1 MKLNNEIALTANYT
15 ICYWAKTNDVS
26 SNRTFGG
33 SNNSLLKIS
42 STYQYFRANTDGSA
56 FSGTTYGISYNNVP
70 NPKGTNQIQ
79 QERWHHYVI
88 RKKTNLI
95 QVYVDGVLQ
104 SDSEAVTQTF
114 NLQYI
119 GSADTAYTYQG
130 WMDDILIYAR
140 PLGDTE
146 IQNIYDRG
154 VLQHPNPQSMEE
166 I

>member
-1 MKLNNEIALTANYT
+1 M
-15 ICYWAKTNDVS
+15 
-26 SNRTFGG
+26 
-33 SNNSLLKIS
+33 
-42 STYQYFRANTDGSA
+42 
-56 FSGTTYGISYNNVP
+56 
-70 NPKGTNQIQ
+70 
-79 QERWHHYVI
+79 
-88 RKKTNLI
+88 
-95 QVYVDGVLQ
+95 Q